1 MIRSHLFARLLVRL
15 SAALLIVSIVS
26 EPRVFAAEEDK
37 DKEKNKPAEKDEK
50 NDKETKSVTEGEVV
64 IAGQKINYTATAGTL
79 PLTRVDGEKRA
90 SVFYISYEK
99 KNAGDGGQR
108 PVTFCFNG
116 GPGSSSVWLHLGA
129 FGPRRVV
136 LPPGGVDAPVPP

>member
-1 MIRSHLFARLLVRL
+1 MIRSHLFVRLLVRL

-26 EPRVFAAEEDK
+26 EPRALAAEED
-37 DKEKNKPAEKDEK
+37 KNKPAEKDEK

-108 PVTFCFNG
+108 PVTFCFTWDYKG
-116 GPGSSSVWLHLGA
+116 LA
-129 FGPRRVV
+129 
-136 LPPGGVDAPVPP
+136 

>member
-1 MIRSHLFARLLVRL
+1 MAHRHHARCCERSNSLYAKMPPSPCIISEIPVMASLPASACTVRSFVEHVPPSCFHFLSSMIRSHLFARLLVRL

-79 PLTRVDGEKRA
+79 PLTRVDG
-90 SVFYISYEK
+90 
-99 KNAGDGGQR
+99 
-108 PVTFCFNG
+108 
-116 GPGSSSVWLHLGA
+116 
-129 FGPRRVV
+129 
-136 LPPGGVDAPVPP
+136 